1 MKFCWCTLTVNNLE
15 QSISFYQDIIGL
27 PIVRRLEPQAGVKI
41 VFLGDGETNIEL
53 IYNETVKEIYF
64 GSNISLGFEVESV
77 SEKMQFLEKRGVR
90 IESGPFR
97 PNPHVK
103 FINILDPNGL
113 KIQLIEKFTGSN
125 EEDMNEHF

>member
-15 QSISFYQDIIGL
+15 ECINFYQDIIGL
-27 PIVRRLEPQAGVKI
+27 PIVRRLEPQAGVNI

-53 IYNETVKEIYF
+53 IYNETVKEVNF

-77 SEKMQFLEKRGVR
+77 TEKIQFLEKRGIK

-103 FINILDPNGL
+103 FIYILDPNGL
-113 KIQLIEKFTGSN
+113 KIQLIEKITGSI
-125 EEDMNEHF
+125 EEDVNEYF

>member
-41 VFLGDGETNIEL
+41 VFMGDGETNIEL
-53 IYNETVKEIYF
+53 IYNETVKEVNF
-64 GSNISLGFEVESV
+64 GQNISLGFEVESV
-77 SEKMQFLEKRGVR
+77 SDKILFLEKMGIE

-97 PNPHVK
+97 PDPHVK

-113 KIQLIEKFTGSN
+113 KIQLIEKFT
-125 EEDMNEHF
+125 E

>member
-53 IYNETVKEIYF
+53 IYNETVKEVNF

-77 SEKMQFLEKRGVR
+77 SEKMQFLERRGVN
-90 IESGPFR
+90 IEGGPFR

-113 KIQLIEKFTGSN
+113 KIQLIEKITGSI
-125 EEDMNEHF
+125 EEDMNEYF

>member
-1 MKFCWCTLTVNNLE
+1 M
-15 QSISFYQDIIGL
+15 Y
-27 PIVRRLEPQAGVKI
+27 
-41 VFLGDGETNIEL
+41 FLGDGETNIEL
-53 IYNETVKEIYF
+53 IYNETVKEVNF

-125 EEDMNEHF
+125 DEDMNEHV

>member
-53 IYNETVKEIYF
+53 IYNETVKEVNF
-64 GSNISLGFEVESV
+64 GTNISLGFEVESV
-77 SEKMQFLEKRGVR
+77 SEKMQFLERRGVG

-113 KIQLIEKFTGSN
+113 KIQLIEKITGSI
-125 EEDMNEHF
+125 EEDINEYF